1 MASVATAEHASNGKF
16 LRKHVIL
23 CCLSLDAFPKCTQF
37 VICAAGIMVV
47 FLGYGYTQELMFHIE
62 GFKPHGFYLT
72 FVQFVLYGIFAFVE
86 RKMRNE
92 SGRTAPLRTHL
103 LLSVLSVGTIGLSN
117 ASLGYLNY
125 PTQVLFKCCKL
136 IPVLLGGVL
145 IQGKKYNYLDLLAA
159 VLMSVG
165 LAAFILTDNK
175 LSPTFSLIGVAM
187 ILTALLFDAAIGNM
201 QEKAMTAYGTS
212 NSEIMVFSYSI
223 GSVILFFVLATMQ
236 DLTPAVKFFARHPVE
251 TYGYA
256 AIFSILGYLGIQL
269 VLTLISISGAFVT
282 VVVTTFRKALSIIL
296 SFMLFAKPFSFQYV
310 WSGTLVLLGVYIH
323 AYSKKLAKLQLRLP
337 LTHQEKQFS

>member
-1 MASVATAEHASNGKF
+1 MAPVATAEHTCDGKIS
-16 LRKHVIL
+16 RKRVIL
-23 CCLSLDAFPKCTQF
+23 CCLGLDPFPKCTQF
-37 VICAAGIMVV
+37 VICAAGIMIV

-72 FVQFVLYGIFAFVE
+72 FVQFVLYSIFAFVE
-86 RKMRNE
+86 RNMRRE

-117 ASLGYLNY
+117 AALGYLNY

-136 IPVLLGGVL
+136 IPVLLGGIL
-145 IQGKKYNYLDLLAA
+145 IQGKRYSYLDLLAA

-175 LSPTFSLIGVAM
+175 LSPTFSLIGVVM
-187 ILTALLFDAAIGNM
+187 ISTALLFDAVIGNV
-201 QEKAMTAYGTS
+201 QEKAMTAYGTP
-212 NSEIMVFSYSI
+212 NSEIN
-223 GSVILFFVLATMQ
+223 
-236 DLTPAVKFFARHPVE
+236 PVE

-256 AIFSILGYLGIQL
+256 VIFSILGYLGIQL
-269 VLTLISISGAFVT
+269 VLTLISISDAFIT
-282 VVVTTFRKALSIIL
+282 VIVTTCRKAISIIL

-310 WSGTLVLLGVYIH
+310 WSGALVLLGVYLH
-323 AYSKKLAKLQLRLP
+323 AYSKRLAKLRHLP
-337 LTHQEKQFS
+337 LVHPEKHSS